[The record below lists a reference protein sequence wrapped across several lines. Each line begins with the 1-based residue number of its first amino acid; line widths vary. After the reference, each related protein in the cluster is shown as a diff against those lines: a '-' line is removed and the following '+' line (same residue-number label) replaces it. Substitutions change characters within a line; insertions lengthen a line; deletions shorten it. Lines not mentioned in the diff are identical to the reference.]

1 MKAKDASGE
10 DGIRLAVGFF
20 DGVHLGH
27 QRILAGANA
36 VLTFRNHPASVLGV
50 AGRPALLMEAD
61 ERLALLAT
69 EGAKN
74 PRTVH
79 AITFT
84 HRFAALS
91 AEQFADFLR
100 REFPNLV
107 RIHCGGNWRFG
118 ANGAG
123 TPAMLRALGFDVK
136 VCRYAKYRE
145 ERVSSTRIRAAL
157 ASGEIADA
165 NAMLGRPY
173 AVTGLIV
180 SGKGLGHKIGS
191 PTLNLTVSPPLK
203 LGVYVVD
210 TPLGCGIANYGV
222 APTMGIQAWAA
233 PVLEVHLLDGRALA
247 GASRPMSL
255 RVAFRAFLR
264 PEMAFA
270 SRSALSERIAAD
282 IAAARRF
289 FGLSLEQMLAHGDGD
304 GLNAVG
310 YSEF

>member
-1 MKAKDASGE
+1 MFGLKAKDASGE

-50 AGRPALLMEAD
+50 TRRPALLMEAD

-69 EGAKN
+69 EGAKH
-74 PRTVH
+74 PRAVH

-100 REFPNLV
+100 REFPDLV

-123 TPAMLRALGFDVK
+123 TPATLRALGFDVK

-157 ASGEIADA
+157 ASGEIEDA

-173 AVTGLIV
+173 AVAGLIV
-180 SGKGLGHKIGS
+180 PGKGLGHKIGS

-222 APTMGIQAWAA
+222 APTMGLQAWAA

-247 GASRPMSL
+247 GASRPLSL
-255 RVAFRAFLR
+255 RVVFRAFLR

-270 SRSALSERIAAD
+270 SHAALREQIAAD
-282 IAAARRF
+282 IATARRISR
-289 FGLSLEQMLAHGDGD
+289 LTS
-304 GLNAVG
+304 
-310 YSEF
+310 